1 MVSVRPVEGKKDRK
15 AFIKLPYKI
24 YKGDPYW
31 VAPLEMDIRNRLSRK
46 HPFFEFGDMELF
58 LAEKNGEVVGRI
70 AAITNDRYNEHHP
83 GKTGFFG
90 FFESIND
97 QEVADALF
105 EKVCIRLKEK
115 GLVKLHGPASPSSNY
130 DYGLLVEGFD
140 DEPRIMMTYN
150 PPYYIDLIENVGL
163 EKAKGLLAFKL
174 NNQTV
179 NQNEKLHRVAK
190 IAQERVGMKVR
201 NFNVKNLRSEVDI
214 FKEIYNQAWEVNW
227 GHVPFTE
234 AEIDLMAKEM
244 KPVIQ
249 PELALFG
256 EVDGEVMGMALA
268 LPDFNF
274 IIKQMNGKI
283 LPFNWIKFFTQ
294 RKKIKWLRVILLGV
308 LPQYQ
313 RKGLDA
319 VFYLQLI
326 QAAEKLNIELG
337 EASWILEDNKM
348 MKRGVEVVNGEVYKK
363 YNVYEMP
370 I

>member
-1 MVSVRPVEGKKDRK
+1 MVQIVPVESRKDRK
-15 AFIKLPYKI
+15 AFIKLPYRI
-24 YKGDPYW
+24 YKGDPHY
-31 VAPLEMDIRNRLSRK
+31 VPPLEMDIKSRLSRK
-46 HPFFEFGDMELF
+46 HPFFEFGDMKLF
-58 LAEKNGEVVGRI
+58 LAKRDGEVLGRI

-90 FFESIND
+90 FFECVDD
-97 QEVADALF
+97 QEVADALLQTAV
-105 EKVCIRLKEK
+105 EYLKER
-115 GLVKLHGPASPSSNY
+115 GLEKMHGPASPSSNY

-150 PPYYIDLIENVGL
+150 PPYYIKLLENFGL

-174 NNQTV
+174 DSKTV
-179 NQNEKLHRVAK
+179 NTNEKLHRVAK
-190 IAQERVGMKVR
+190 IAQERAGMTIRQFKV
-201 NFNVKNLRSEVDI
+201 KDLRSEVEH
-214 FKEIYNQAWEVNW
+214 FKDIYNQAWETNW

-256 EVDGEVMGMALA
+256 VIDGKIMGMALA
-268 LPDFNF
+268 MPDYNF

-294 RKKIKWLRVILLGV
+294 KKNIRWLRVVVLGV
-308 LPQYQ
+308 IPKYQ

-319 VFYLQLI
+319 VFYLELI
-326 QAAEKLNIELG
+326 KAAEKLNITQG
-337 EASWILEDNKM
+337 EASWILEDNEM
-348 MKRGVEVVNGEVYKK
+348 MKRGVEVANGKVYKR

>member
-1 MVSVRPVEGKKDRK
+1 MVSVRPVENKKDRK

-24 YKGDPYW
+24 YKNDPHW
-31 VAPLEMDIRNRLSRK
+31 VAPLEMDVKNRLSRK

-58 LAEKNGEVVGRI
+58 LAEKDGEVVGRI

-83 GKTGFFG
+83 GNTGFFG
-90 FFESIND
+90 FFECIND
-97 QEVADALF
+97 QEVANALLDTACARLKDKGL
-105 EKVCIRLKEK
+105 EKV
-115 GLVKLHGPASPSSNY
+115 HGPASPSSNY

-150 PPYYIDLIENVGL
+150 PPYYIDLLESYGL
-163 EKAKGLLAFKL
+163 KKAKGLLAFKL
-174 NNQTV
+174 TNKTV
-179 NQNEKLHRVAK
+179 SQNEKLHRVAK
-190 IAQERVGMKVR
+190 IAQERAGMKVR
-201 NFNVKNLRSEVDI
+201 KFNTKNLRSEVDI
-214 FKEIYNQAWEVNW
+214 FKDIYNQAWEVNW

-244 KPVIQ
+244 KPVIEA
-249 PELALFG
+249 ELALFG

-274 IIKQMNGKI
+274 IIKQMHGRI

-319 VFYLQLI
+319 VFYLKLI
-326 QAAEKLNIELG
+326 EAAQKLNMEFG
-337 EASWILEDNKM
+337 EASWILEDNEM

-370 I
+370 L